1 MSDATIP
8 TPPLEHPPRP
18 PGIFSRLL
26 CIARAVR
33 ALPRTVRAAFRAVMR
48 LDQLTVRF
56 TLGQGRACR
65 KVSVVL
71 SHGSQP
77 K

>member
-33 ALPRTVRAAFRAVMR
+33 AAFRDVMR

-77 K
+77 E